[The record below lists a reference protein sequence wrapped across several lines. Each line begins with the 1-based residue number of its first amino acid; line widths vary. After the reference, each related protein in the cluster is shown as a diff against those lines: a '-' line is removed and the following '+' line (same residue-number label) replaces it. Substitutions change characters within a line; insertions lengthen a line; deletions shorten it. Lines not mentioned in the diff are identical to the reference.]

1 MKTALFLMT
10 NKGYEVL
17 KTLIEAGFTA
27 AIDKVIIGLDP
38 AVVHDYSAEIMQL
51 CEKHKVVYF
60 FSNQEYTISASY
72 VLAVSWRWM
81 VKVQDF
87 KLIVLHDSLLPKYR
101 GFAPLVNALIN
112 GDDVLGVTALFASE
126 EYDRGAIILQKT
138 TPIQY
143 PITINEA
150 ILKVSTL
157 YSEIVLEIFIKIREG
172 GTITSFPQIE
182 DKATYS
188 LWRDSED
195 YFINWNCSS
204 STIKRFIDA
213 VGFPYQG
220 AKCFIEDEIIIII
233 KATVVEDVF
242 IENRTVG
249 KVIFIKNDLPI
260 IVCSEG
266 LLQINEAVFEHSKCS
281 ILPLKKFRTRFK

>member
-1 MKTALFLMT
+1 MKAALFLMT

-17 KTLIEAGFTA
+17 RTLLEAGFTA

-51 CEKHKVVYF
+51 CEKNKVVYF

-157 YSEIVLEIFIKIREG
+157 YSEIVLEIRPLIACGGIQKI
-172 GTITSFPQIE
+172 
-182 DKATYS
+182 
-188 LWRDSED
+188 
-195 YFINWNCSS
+195 
-204 STIKRFIDA
+204 
-213 VGFPYQG
+213 
-220 AKCFIEDEIIIII
+220 
-233 KATVVEDVF
+233 
-242 IENRTVG
+242 
-249 KVIFIKNDLPI
+249 
-260 IVCSEG
+260 
-266 LLQINEAVFEHSKCS
+266 
-281 ILPLKKFRTRFK
+281 IL